1 MIYDLITNLSRYPNI
16 SKDVIKFINNGPHQV
31 GRYEL
36 ENGTFALVQ
45 EYKTRDTS
53 QEKLES
59 HQKYIDIQCILDG
72 QEAIEV
78 TAVKGLEVCDIY
90 DAEKD
95 IAFYKDGI
103 KEKTLNLKM
112 TKGTFV
118 VLYPEEAHKPRVSIS
133 HPEDIRKIVIK
144 VPV

>member
-1 MIYDLITNLSRYPNI
+1 MIYGLITNLCRYPNI
-16 SKDVIKFINNGPHQV
+16 SKDVIKFINNGPRQI

-36 ENGTFALVQ
+36 ENGAFALVQ

-53 QEKLES
+53 LEKLES

-72 QEAIEV
+72 QEIIEV
-78 TAVKGLEVCDIY
+78 TSVKGLEVCDAY
-90 DAEKD
+90 DAQKD
-95 IAFYKDGI
+95 IAFYKDGD

-118 VLYPEEAHKPRVSIS
+118 VLYPEEAHKPRVSVNQSEAIQ
-133 HPEDIRKIVIK
+133 KIVIK